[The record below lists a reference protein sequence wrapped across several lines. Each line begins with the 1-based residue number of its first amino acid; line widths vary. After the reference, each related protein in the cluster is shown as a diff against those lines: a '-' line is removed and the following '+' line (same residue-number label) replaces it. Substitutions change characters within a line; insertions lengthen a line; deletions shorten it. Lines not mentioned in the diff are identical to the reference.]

1 MRVLFHF
8 ECSNGVCKWISTKE
22 LVSFFMVESWI
33 LGVPT
38 RKVGDCCARKVGSRL
53 QEYLTCRGSILQQ
66 TWPWKFVT
74 SMEKMCIKYY
84 KTINAQET
92 FGVFFLPSEIST
104 ELRVLVSAGRNHLDG
119 SILRWYPAVFGQQ
132 QWPGAVFRF
141 LASGIPL
148 TFTSV
153 YPQAWAPINSW
164 IDPIHSKIKPWFVRV
179 VFQ

>member
-92 FGVFFLPSEIST
+92 FGVFFLAIWNQHPTPGTRFGRKKSPRWLHSSMIS
-104 ELRVLVSAGRNHLDG
+104 G
-119 SILRWYPAVFGQQ
+119 SFWPTAVARCCFSVFGI
-132 QWPGAVFRF
+132 G
-141 LASGIPL
+141 
-148 TFTSV
+148 
-153 YPQAWAPINSW
+153 YPPY
-164 IDPIHSKIKPWFVRV
+164 IH
-179 VFQ
+179 